1 MVNETW
7 WIGEWLDIGGQP
19 RSDVNKVTEEAVRRI
34 QDQSK
39 KAQQV
44 HQQIQDDK
52 TNNTNIAKF
61 LSFLIETIKN
71 EHIISL
77 LYDVFFK
84 TKNPETG
91 VTHLRKKINV
101 TVISGFFYPF
111 YIKEAEKL
119 GVSGL
124 FETLLAQ
131 QKWSMNF
138 HIYIAYIKQLAGKYH
153 DNIALDQEYLL
164 KLLLEIIKYF
174 KIHGESWSPEE
185 DQITISKLKKELF

>member
-1 MVNETW
+1 
-7 WIGEWLDIGGQP
+7 
-19 RSDVNKVTEEAVRRI
+19 
-34 QDQSK
+34 
-39 KAQQV
+39 
-44 HQQIQDDK
+44 
-52 TNNTNIAKF
+52 

-131 QKWSMNF
+131 QK
-138 HIYIAYIKQLAGKYH
+138 
-153 DNIALDQEYLL
+153 
-164 KLLLEIIKYF
+164 
-174 KIHGESWSPEE
+174 
-185 DQITISKLKKELF
+185 

>member
-1 MVNETW
+1 M
-7 WIGEWLDIGGQP
+7 
-19 RSDVNKVTEEAVRRI
+19 
-34 QDQSK
+34 
-39 KAQQV
+39 
-44 HQQIQDDK
+44 
-52 TNNTNIAKF
+52 
-61 LSFLIETIKN
+61 SFLIETIKN